1 MSTDAAPILVDV
13 LHTLMRAQTLILDQ
27 QAVVIRQLTQLRREV
42 LEIGGTLGRLE
53 VLDEMEREL
62 MNGTLTRVSCTVH
75 AEHSRRPFV
84 RTVFTTEARSPWRS
98 VGGEFLCT
106 ELRLICNSVPPRRRG
121 EKVKE

>member
-62 MNGTLTRVSCTVH
+62 MDGATGTGTEIEER
-75 AEHSRRPFV
+75 ERPGD
-84 RTVFTTEARSPWRS
+84 
-98 VGGEFLCT
+98 GGERNPDAR
-106 ELRLICNSVPPRRRG
+106 ELYGSR
-121 EKVKE
+121 

>member
-62 MNGTLTRVSCTVH
+62 MDGACNEATAGVNGAGATGTGTEIEER
-75 AEHSRRPFV
+75 ERPGD
-84 RTVFTTEARSPWRS
+84 
-98 VGGEFLCT
+98 GGERNPDAR
-106 ELRLICNSVPPRRRG
+106 ELYGSR
-121 EKVKE
+121 